1 MGHISQVVGELAM
14 NPGRQAV
21 HSGEFISILM
31 LPGGQSIHSRESLS
45 AKLFFL
51 CPGLQNNCVGNEVG
65 TDVGVH
71 VGVELGRN
79 DGVVVG
85 IEDGFVGF

>member
-1 MGHISQVVGELAM
+1 MRIQLFKLESLLESV
-14 NPGRQAV
+14 
-21 HSGEFISILM
+21 FKFSITFCTDVK
-31 LPGGQSIHSRESLS
+31 SLS